1 MSVVTNVSFLEIDVV
16 LVFLLSIED
25 LELCYSMLGIIHVV
39 RTQIVP
45 IN

>member
-16 LVFLLSIED
+16 LVSFLSIED
-25 LELCYSMLGIIHVV
+25 LELCYSMLEIIHVV
-39 RTQIVP
+39 STQIVP